1 MPRLPSRR
9 WWLRL
14 ALGVVWTPIAAEL
27 FLRILAPVPMLPRY
41 IEAGPHGI
49 RSNMP
54 SMTYRH
60 QTPEYVVELRTN
72 SQGMRADRDF
82 ELEKPAGTRRIV
94 VLGDSFGMGY
104 GVNLEESSLHL
115 LGEGLAEALGCPV
128 EVLNFSVSGFGP
140 AEELVV
146 LEEEALSFE
155 PDLVIQYY
163 FSNDPVDDL
172 RAGLFRL
179 EDGQLVRG
187 NAEYLPAVEI
197 REFLFSFPIY
207 RWLAGESH
215 LYNLARDRA
224 GATVKQLLAAARKI
238 QSPPKAPERPSP
250 APKETETGGLTAAER
265 LTVRILERMQERSN
279 EAGAEF
285 LILSVPRRLARDTFE
300 EAFPHDDEQAL
311 PVVSPIP
318 AFESADGAMLYW
330 ERSHG
335 HWTPRG
341 CRLVAETLV
350 ERILHDG
357 LLDSCDES
365 S

>member
-1 MPRLPSRR
+1 MPP
-9 WWLRL
+9 
-14 ALGVVWTPIAAEL
+14 P
-27 FLRILAPVPMLPRY
+27 P
-41 IEAGPHGI
+41 GPC
-49 RSNMP
+49 
-54 SMTYRH
+54 T
-60 QTPEYVVELRTN
+60 
-72 SQGMRADRDF
+72 
-82 ELEKPAGTRRIV
+82 
-94 VLGDSFGMGY
+94 
-104 GVNLEESSLHL
+104 
-115 LGEGLAEALGCPV
+115 
-128 EVLNFSVSGFGP
+128 
-140 AEELVV
+140 
-146 LEEEALSFE
+146 
-155 PDLVIQYY
+155 
-163 FSNDPVDDL
+163 
-172 RAGLFRL
+172 
-179 EDGQLVRG
+179 
-187 NAEYLPAVEI
+187 
-197 REFLFSFPIY
+197 
-207 RWLAGESH
+207 
-215 LYNLARDRA
+215 
-224 GATVKQLLAAARKI
+224 
-238 QSPPKAPERPSP
+238 PKAPERPSP

-335 HWTPRG
+335 HWTPLG